1 MDEQI
6 KKIVVHTQNGTL
18 LSLKKKEF
26 LTCSMTWINH
36 EDIMLSGIVQSLSC
50 VQLFATPWT
59 AALQGSLSFTISL
72 SLLKLMPTESVIPS
86 NYLILIWII
95 FLCII

>member
-18 LSLKKKEF
+18 LSLKKKEI

-36 EDIMLSGIVQSLSC
+36 EDIMLS
-50 VQLFATPWT
+50 A
-59 AALQGSLSFTISL
+59 
-72 SLLKLMPTESVIPS
+72 KYS
-86 NYLILIWII
+86 NTHTHKHMCMYVCMSMYI
-95 FLCII
+95 